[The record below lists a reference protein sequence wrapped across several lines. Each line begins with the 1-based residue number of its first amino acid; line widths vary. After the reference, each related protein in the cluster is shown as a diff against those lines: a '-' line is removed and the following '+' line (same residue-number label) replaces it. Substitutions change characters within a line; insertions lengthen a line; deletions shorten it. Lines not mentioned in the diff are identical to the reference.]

1 MNEVLF
7 FGGAALIV
15 GLSYYLGFNSGINKN
30 CKNEVRRFLM
40 DMTVSKM
47 LHEHFQRNAINE
59 TKLLLQMMGV
69 KDPKNI
75 KRQKLMTP
83 EQFDSENKK

>member
-1 MNEVLF
+1 MIELLF
-7 FGGAALIV
+7 FVIIGLVV

>member
-7 FGGAALIV
+7 FSGAILII

-30 CKNEVRRFLM
+30 CKKEVRQFLM

-47 LHEHFQRNAINE
+47 LHQHFQNNAMNE
-59 TKLLLQMMGV
+59 TKLFLQFLGV
-69 KDPKNI
+69 KNPKI
-75 KRQKLMTP
+75 KQQKLMTP
-83 EQFDSENKK
+83 EEFDSENKK

>member
-7 FGGAALIV
+7 FSGVILVI

-30 CKNEVRRFLM
+30 CKKEVRQFLL

-47 LHEHFQRNAINE
+47 LHQHFQNNAMNE
-59 TKLLLQMMGV
+59 TKLFLQFLGV
-69 KDPKNI
+69 KNPKI
-75 KRQKLMTP
+75 KPQKLMTP
-83 EQFDSENKK
+83 EEFDSENKK

>member
-7 FGGAALIV
+7 FGGAALII
-15 GLSYYLGFNSGINKN
+15 GLSYYLGFNNGINKN
-30 CKNEVRRFLM
+30 CKKEVRQFLL

-59 TKLLLQMMGV
+59 TKLLLRMMGV

-75 KRQKLMTP
+75 KQQKLMTP

>member
-7 FGGAALIV
+7 FSGAILII

-30 CKNEVRRFLM
+30 CKKEVRQFLM

-47 LHEHFQRNAINE
+47 LHQHFQNNAMNE
-59 TKLLLQMMGV
+59 TKLFLQFLGV
-69 KDPKNI
+69 KNPKV
-75 KRQKLMTP
+75 KAQKLMTP
-83 EQFDSENKK
+83 EEFDSENKK